1 MENNRKFGY
10 GRTSST
16 SQDPKRQI
24 LEFKKLGIEDHDIF
38 IDQKSGKDFDREQ
51 YNLLKKILRSGDI
64 LYLDD
69 LDRLGRNYSMILE
82 EWHCLTKEI
91 GIDIIVINM
100 PLLNTTLHKDLLGT
114 FVCDLVLQVLSF
126 NAHKQRESIN
136 RNQKNGILASKAAG
150 VKFGRPKINRPENY
164 NEVIL
169 KWKNRE
175 ITAREAMKKLNLKPN
190 TFYNFIKEDNISS
203 DKKVK

>member
-1 MENNRKFGY
+1 MENIRKFGY

-24 LEFKKLGIEDHDIF
+24 LEFKELGIEDHDIY
-38 IDQKSGKDFDREQ
+38 IDQKSGKDFNREQ

-82 EWHCLTKEI
+82 EWHYLTKEL
-91 GIDIIVINM
+91 GVDIIVISM

-150 VKFGRPKINRPENY
+150 VKFGRPKIELPHDWS
-164 NEVIL
+164 EVIVRWEN
-169 KWKNRE
+169 KE
-175 ITAREAMKKLNLKPN
+175 ITAREAMKILNLKPN
-190 TFYNFIKEDNISS
+190 TFYNFIKSE
-203 DKKVK
+203 KK

>member
-1 MENNRKFGY
+1 MENSRKFGY

-24 LEFKKLGIEDHDIF
+24 LEFKELGIEDRDIY
-38 IDQKSGKDFDREQ
+38 IDQKSGKDFNREQ

-69 LDRLGRNYSMILE
+69 LDRLGRNYSMILK
-82 EWHCLTKEI
+82 EWHYLIKEI
-91 GIDIIVINM
+91 GIDIIVISM

-136 RNQKNGILASKAAG
+136 RNQRSGILASKAAG
-150 VKFGRPKINRPENY
+150 VKFGRPKIKLPDEWV
-164 NEVIL
+164 EVTT
-169 KWKNRE
+169 KWGNKE
-175 ITAREAMKKLNLKPN
+175 ITAREAMKILNLKPN
-190 TFYNFIKEDNISS
+190 TFYNFVKNE
-203 DKKVK
+203 KK

>member
-1 MENNRKFGY
+1 MENSRKFGY

-24 LEFKKLGIEDHDIF
+24 LEFKELGIEDHDIY
-38 IDQKSGKDFDREQ
+38 IDQKSGKDFNREQ
-51 YNLLKKILRSGDI
+51 YNLLKKILRAGDI

-82 EWHCLTKEI
+82 EWHYLTKEL
-91 GIDIIVINM
+91 GVDIIVISM

-150 VKFGRPKINRPENY
+150 VKFGRPKIELPNDWS
-164 NEVIL
+164 EVIVRWEN
-169 KWKNRE
+169 KE
-175 ITAREAMKKLNLKPN
+175 ITAREAMKLLNLKPN
-190 TFYNFIKEDNISS
+190 TFYNFVKEYTN
-203 DKKVK
+203 KNNK